1 MTTRTTREK
10 NRALVAR
17 LTEEKR
23 RLAGC
28 KSEAGKQRI
37 ISRLVVIE
45 RLLGIIA

>member
-17 LTEEKR
+17 LTEEKKR
-23 RLAGC
+23 FSGC
-28 KSEAGKQRI
+28 KSEVGKQRI
-37 ISRLVVIE
+37 LARLVAIE